1 MLCIFHQNNV
11 FKKTHRW
18 KKVSRIFGTLNKN
31 AKVTLWSSVCILPCR
46 HLSEL
51 TSSTSLRKL
60 LALCHDYSSKKA
72 YLFWV
77 FVNFGMNF
85 QGQYFRLSSV
95 YNPGDHCPP
104 PPLPQLPWAFFLCQS
119 HPFPS
124 SEPPSD
130 CSFPS
135 ACSHLFYCVVIFKM
149 WSNIHS
155 VGWVISPLHKS
166 CTETL

>member
-1 MLCIFHQNNV
+1 MVNFMLCIFHQNNV

-104 PPLPQLPWAFFLCQS
+104 PFATASLGLLSLPITSFSILRASLRLFFPLCLLSFILLCCY
-119 HPFPS
+119 F
-124 SEPPSD
+124 
-130 CSFPS
+130 
-135 ACSHLFYCVVIFKM
+135 
-149 WSNIHS
+149 
-155 VGWVISPLHKS
+155 
-166 CTETL
+166 